1 MDILTHLFEVAAFQ
15 IFHNKVIELVILA
28 VIFDTIFGCIRAIR
42 EHKFNS
48 CFGIDGAIRKTGMM
62 LSMTFF
68 TLFDTVCHLDLMQF
82 VPEEIIGTVGLTSVG
97 STEFFA
103 LLYISYE
110 TVSVLKNMFLCGLP
124 TKGVLL
130 KVYNFLKKFT
140 TELPDI
146 EEVGTDAE

>member
-1 MDILTHLFEVAAFQ
+1 MTE
-15 IFHNKVIELVILA
+15 
-28 VIFDTIFGCIRAIR
+28 IFDWQGALLDHKIIIVVLMFAIADTLFGFLRAIKQ
-42 EHKFNS
+42 HKFNS

-68 TLFDTVCHLDLMQF
+68 TIFDTVCHLDLMKF
-82 VPEEIIGTVGLTSVG
+82 VPEEITSLAGLTSVG

-146 EEVGTDAE
+146 EEVSTDAE